1 MGTGERA
8 NTADLEAV
16 ATTLRR
22 IEAKLDRLLDVSGVC
37 PPPGG
42 RPRDVAP
49 SVYFTNAQWAVTSF
63 GLEYLGGEG
72 AYAVEGRRMCEM
84 LGDLYDWPLHMAGK
98 PWVDVEAFLEAFEHA
113 LRRFCPGDFDAD
125 RLARSAAKARHVGGT
140 GERAGRRQGRA

>member
-1 MGTGERA
+1 MSTGEKA
-8 NTADLEAV
+8 STADLEAV

-22 IEAKLDRLLDVSGVC
+22 IEAKLDRLLDVRSV
-37 PPPGG
+37 PAPPGG
-42 RPRDVAP
+42 RPRDRTPPVH
-49 SVYFTNAQWAVTSF
+49 FTNAQWAVTGF

-72 AYAVEGRRMCEM
+72 AYAVEGQRMCEM

-125 RLARSAAKARHVGGT
+125 RLARSAAKARHV
-140 GERAGRRQGRA
+140 RSHR